1 MADNAPARMRLESQL
16 AELKTRQSRI
26 AEDLAQP
33 LDPDP
38 SEQAVEMEDDDSLR
52 AQAAFVAREIVSVTR
67 ALTRI
72 EVGTYGLCVR
82 CGDEIAP
89 ERLGARPEAAL
100 CIACAR
106 NEQ

>member
-1 MADNAPARMRLESQL
+1 MADTAAARKRLESQL

-33 LDPDP
+33 LDRGA

-52 AQAAFVAREIVSVTR
+52 AQAALVAREIVSVTR

-72 EVGTYGLCVR
+72 EDGTYGQCVR
-82 CGDEIAP
+82 CGEEIAR
-89 ERLGARPEAAL
+89 ERLKARPEAAL